1 MLCHFLQRNH
11 KDKTVAGNR
20 ILLEDLGATLCATS
34 ETTWNSM
41 LDLLYVLA
49 SPSHTVSQSPDALL
63 ILFSIPLPHFIPGI
77 LNFLLFRQSK
87 WIQLSLST
95 LKLAQLKKPTYLARF
110 IISQRQLSSN
120 CFKQTIIHI
129 GKSILRSNC
138 QILIQFKKEEI
149 KIDLIFC
156 TGSVIFHTFYLITL
170 SARSETL
177 RNYI

>member
-1 MLCHFLQRNH
+1 LEFLFFVPCDFIVIYFCGIILSQRQKWSFMLCHFLQRNH

-95 LKLAQLKKPTYLARF
+95 LKLA
-110 IISQRQLSSN
+110 
-120 CFKQTIIHI
+120 
-129 GKSILRSNC
+129 
-138 QILIQFKKEEI
+138 
-149 KIDLIFC
+149 
-156 TGSVIFHTFYLITL
+156 
-170 SARSETL
+170 
-177 RNYI
+177 